1 MFTKSA
7 IIFLA
12 VVAAASPVF
21 SASLPA
27 AEVDVRDLEARL
39 SLPKGALGGLAGSI
53 GKGILTGGAVSGLL
67 GLLGEGD
74 SSNSSTSS

>member
-1 MFTKSA
+1 MFAKSA
-7 IIFLA
+7 IVSLA

-21 SASLPA
+21 SAPLPV

-39 SLPKGALGGLAGSI
+39 SLPTGALGSLIKSL
-53 GKGILTGGAVSGLL
+53 GKGVLTGGAVSGLL